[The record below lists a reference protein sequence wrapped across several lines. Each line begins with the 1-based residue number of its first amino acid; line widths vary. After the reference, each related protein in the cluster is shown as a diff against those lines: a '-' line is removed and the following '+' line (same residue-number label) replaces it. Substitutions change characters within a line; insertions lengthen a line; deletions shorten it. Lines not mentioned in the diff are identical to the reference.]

1 MAEPLIETT
10 DEPVDSDRKHTLVV
24 EGGAMRGIF
33 AAGVLDAFIEQD
45 FYPFDA
51 VVGVSAGSTNSIGYL
66 AGNYQRSYKIITE
79 YARRDEFMNIRR
91 YLRGGH
97 FCDVSWLWH
106 SSLDELPLDID
117 AFMKRKIPL
126 TVVTTSVKTGEA
138 CYFTANKDN
147 LVDLFP
153 ASCAM
158 PVVFREFPP
167 IEEEPMTDGGLA
179 DSIPVVHAYEQ
190 GAKQITVILSQPLGF
205 KKNSD
210 RFPGLLKPLF
220 KDHPALFEAVVR
232 RGTQYNEALEF
243 IANPPKDCDIN
254 IIAPPSNFP
263 VSRFTMELSALDM
276 GYRQG
281 ENAGNRFIAES
292 LIRSDATHA

>member
-1 MAEPLIETT
+1 MANPTVQTT
-10 DEPVDSDRKHTLVV
+10 QTPVDSPRKHTLVI

-33 AAGVLDAFIEQD
+33 AAGVLDAFIESH

-51 VVGVSAGSTNSIGYL
+51 AIGVSAGSTNGIGYL
-66 AGNYQRSYKIITE
+66 AGNFQRSYQIITD
-79 YARRDEFMNIRR
+79 YARRDEFMNLRR
-91 YLRGGH
+91 YLKGGH

-106 SSLDELPLDID
+106 SSLDELPLDVET
-117 AFMKRKIPL
+117 FLKRNIPL
-126 TVVTTSVKTGEA
+126 TVVTTSVRTGKP
-138 CYFTANKDN
+138 CYFEATKEN

-167 IEEEPMTDGGLA
+167 INDEPMTDGGLA
-179 DSIPVVHAYEQ
+179 DSIPVIHAYEQ
-190 GAKQITVILSQPLGF
+190 GAKQITVVLSQPLGF
-205 KKNSD
+205 KKDVS

-220 KDHPALFEAVVR
+220 KDHPELFEAVAR
-232 RGTQYNEALEF
+232 RGVQYNDALEF
-243 IANPPKDCDIN
+243 IARPPKDCDVN
-254 IIAPPSNFP
+254 IIAPPANFP
-263 VSRFTMELSALDM
+263 VSRFTTDLPSLNM

-281 ENAGNRFIAES
+281 VNAGNRFIAES